1 MWQCKKKSHTCEKG
15 GAHLRSFFW
24 HLWMNFKK
32 PEKSEFSKNEKKI
45 ARDIIILHT
54 CTKNHNHMRW
64 SSWDTERQ
72 NFWSFWAIFY
82 PFNPPSPSPN
92 NPDNQNF
99 EKIKKAPGDVIT
111 LDLCNKKH
119 DHMMYAYSDMEGN
132 RQFIHSFY
140 PFRPLFAL
148 LPHCWPRK
156 LKFAKYVENTWRYPF
171 THVYNTLRSYDAWFL
186 RYKVQRTKF
195 CHFGSF
201 FALWPSQQ
209 PKKSKIL
216 KKLKKK
222 GLEILSCYTY
232 VS

>member
-1 MWQCKKKSHTCEKG
+1 
-15 GAHLRSFFW
+15 
-24 HLWMNFKK
+24 
-32 PEKSEFSKNEKKI
+32 
-45 ARDIIILHT
+45 
-54 CTKNHNHMRW
+54 
-64 SSWDTERQ
+64 
-72 NFWSFWAIFY
+72 
-82 PFNPPSPSPN
+82 
-92 NPDNQNF
+92 
-99 EKIKKAPGDVIT
+99 
-111 LDLCNKKH
+111 
-119 DHMMYAYSDMEGN
+119 MMYAYSDMEGN

-222 GLEILSCYTY
+222 RPRDIIMLHLCIINDNHIMYGSWDKKCNRQFFFHFGLLFTFCSFTAQKMKI
-232 VS
+232 